1 MEFVFIAIGYA
12 LALIVNKQQKKK
24 AHQLENEGERL
35 VRKKLKLFCSNTGS
49 HLLNNVTLRLDGG
62 DTTQI
67 DHILVTQKGVFVVET
82 KDYTGWIFGSAT
94 QPTWTQVHYRKKT
107 PFQNPIRQ
115 NYKHIKAVESLLGFL
130 PENAIKG
137 VVVFTRNSEFKT
149 NRPKDVLYEDEIGA
163 FLVDTTCA
171 QISKNQLQLCV
182 GRIECLRMELTEET
196 DIEHIENLK
205 SRFY

>member
-35 VRKKLKLFCSNTGS
+35 VRNTLKRFCNETGS

-82 KDYTGWIFGSAT
+82 KDYSGWIFGSVT
-94 QPTWTQVHYRKKT
+94 RSTWTQMHDRRKTK
-107 PFQNPIRQ
+107 FQKPLCQ
-115 NYKHIKAVESLLGFL
+115 NYKHVNAVESPLDFL
-130 PENAIKG
+130 PAGEVKG
-137 VVVFTRNSEFKT
+137 VVVFSRNSEFKT
-149 NRPKDVLYEDEIGA
+149 DSPKDVLYEDEIGTH
-163 FLVDTTCA
+163 LVDNKCA
-171 QISKNQLQLCV
+171 EISVDHVSFCV
-182 GRIECLRMELTEET
+182 
-196 DIEHIENLK
+196 
-205 SRFY
+205 